1 MRGLNLERE
10 PMKAF
15 KVLLTAIVCFGALIA
30 MAAYSQIRAPGLLGE
45 NEIWLEQQAFDANG
59 LAICTVNWATNGNVR
74 RVAIV
79 VGPDTEGVF
88 RTFAVMGPSGK
99 TDTKRWVRSGMLFML
114 LDASDGRL
122 LASKR
127 AD

>member
-1 MRGLNLERE
+1 
-10 PMKAF
+10 MKAF

-30 MAAYSQIRAPGLLGE
+30 MAAYSQIRSPGDDLTE

-122 LASKR
+122 LASTR